1 LFSIT
6 KYLFSMARKN
16 ALRDSP
22 AGEPRQG
29 VKVCDLL
36 NSGAVPLRYMLR
48 INTQERTYANFVCV
62 LAVQALSGSVASQS
76 QRVLKLLNCIAHV
89 IGFLIILSVLTKFS
103 PADTLDE
110 LGQRLRLQVWK
121 IESHNNAI

>member
-1 LFSIT
+1 
-6 KYLFSMARKN
+6 MARKN

-22 AGEPRQG
+22 TGEPRQG

-48 INTQERTYANFVCV
+48 INTQERTYANLVCV
-62 LAVQALSGSVASQS
+62 LVVQALSGSVASES

-89 IGFLIILSVLTKFS
+89 IGFFIILGILAKLS

-110 LGQRLRLQVWK
+110 LGQCLGLQRWK